1 MATTTSPVCSK
12 SPAYLLIILH
22 QTTQYMYLP
31 LGNPYNQSKA
41 HICVPLA
48 RLSLLHSALRPYQ
61 VYSTSLPL
69 CICLSRLSTN
79 LDWNSKTFKPS
90 ARPTSISFLSTLP
103 YQHATT
109 TTLMIVHNL
118 EDILG
123 NVNDPASLPARF
135 YLSVRPREHTT
146 MTTAMYDNRP
156 TTKLQKSCCCSSPSS
171 SFVNLIL
178 RMRRTDKR
186 ASSQLR
192 TRENPV
198 INIYSE
204 YL

>member
-69 CICLSRLSTN
+69 YVSRDSRL
-79 LDWNSKTFKPS
+79 
-90 ARPTSISFLSTLP
+90 TSIEIRKLSNHPPDRHPYPFSPP

-135 YLSVRPREHTT
+135 YLSVR
-146 MTTAMYDNRP
+146 
-156 TTKLQKSCCCSSPSS
+156 LSSPK
-171 SFVNLIL
+171 
-178 RMRRTDKR
+178 RTHDDDDCDVWQPPHYK
-186 ASSQLR
+186 ATKELLLLLAI
-192 TRENPV
+192 V
-198 INIYSE
+198 VVCKLNIANE
-204 YL
+204 ADG

>member
-69 CICLSRLSTN
+69 YVSRDSRL
-79 LDWNSKTFKPS
+79 
-90 ARPTSISFLSTLP
+90 TSIEIRKLSNHPPDRHPYPFSPP

-156 TTKLQKSCCCSSPSS
+156 TTKLQKSCCCCSSPSS